1 MVQGKV
7 RAIQRKVILRI
18 LIVLLCFIGAS
29 YSQLLDR
36 VVANV
41 NGEPV
46 LESELKVAK
55 MFYNL
60 NDRKKLIDI
69 LVNKH
74 IVFQFLREKGLNI
87 PPEYIETVIKDI
99 AKSNNKT
106 VEELYIELRK
116 EGLTPHDLENFIKV
130 ELASTYGLRDFLR
143 KSIKVSDI
151 EIELER
157 LKSGEVK
164 FLKDIELLVVSKDRK
179 EELLQ
184 LVSKHGQDLGKIA
197 KELAL
202 KPERLKVRK
211 GELIEALDKE
221 VWKVRDGDVA
231 IAEDEE
237 HIYLAKV
244 LRTVREISG
253 RSEDQIRQEIINR
266 KLKEEEAKLIEKLK
280 KRSFVEILG

>member
-46 LESELKVAK
+46 LESELKIAK

-60 NDRKKLIDI
+60 DDRGKLIDI

-74 IVFQFLREKGLNI
+74 IVFQFLTEKGLNI

-116 EGLTPHDLENFIKV
+116 EGLTPQDLENFIKV
-130 ELASTYGLRDFLR
+130 ELASTYGLKDFLR
-143 KSIKVSDI
+143 KSIKVSDV

-157 LKSGEVK
+157 LKSGEVS

-179 EELLQ
+179 DELLQ
-184 LVSKHGQDLGKIA
+184 LVSEHGQDLGKIA

>member
-1 MVQGKV
+1 MM
-7 RAIQRKVILRI
+7 
-18 LIVLLCFIGAS
+18 LICLVGIS
-29 YSQLLDR
+29 YSQLIDR

-41 NGEPV
+41 NGEPI

-60 NDRKKLIDI
+60 SDRKKLIDI

-202 KPERLKVRK
+202 KPERLRVGK

-221 VWKVRDGDVA
+221 VWRVRDGDVA
-231 IAEDEE
+231 IAEGEE